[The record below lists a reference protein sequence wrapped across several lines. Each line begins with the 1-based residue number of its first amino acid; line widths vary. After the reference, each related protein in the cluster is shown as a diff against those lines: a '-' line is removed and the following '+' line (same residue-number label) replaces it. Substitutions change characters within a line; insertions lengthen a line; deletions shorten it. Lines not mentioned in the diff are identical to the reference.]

1 MTGGSG
7 AVRCADRPSDVTTL
21 NSRVLQAQTAAF
33 KLRRFPQ
40 AERAS
45 GYLAGM
51 CFQSGG
57 IQAPAFYSRRVC
69 FVDSGNP
76 HEADGCCEMK
86 NDKRQTERRYSAAAQ
101 IGRALLFRV
110 HFST

>member
-7 AVRCADRPSDVTTL
+7 AVRCSDRASDVTTL
-21 NSRVLQAQTAAF
+21 NHRVLQAQTAAF

-51 CFQSGG
+51 CFQSGEFRLL
-57 IQAPAFYSRRVC
+57 PLF
-69 FVDSGNP
+69 
-76 HEADGCCEMK
+76 
-86 NDKRQTERRYSAAAQ
+86 TES
-101 IGRALLFRV
+101 LFCG
-110 HFST
+110 FW